1 MDPNHTATVPAR
13 TQRLHRQHD
22 TRLKGEGFGGDEQDR
37 SSKFSVLAATVL
49 VVTGTALRHIEIPT
63 LALMPDG
70 ENNRGIALYLVL
82 V

>member
-1 MDPNHTATVPAR
+1 MTPNHTAAVLAHI
-13 TQRLHRQHD
+13 QRLHRRHD
-22 TRLKGEGFGGDEQDR
+22 TRLKGEGFGDDEQDR

-49 VVTGTALRHIEIPT
+49 VVTATALRHIEIPT